1 MCNLRSNIVN
11 IVSAG
16 IELGKEGEKLASD
29 FLYALGWQVMAHN
42 WRYQRTDLDI
52 IAMDGDILVF
62 IEVKTR
68 RGEKWGAPEL
78 AVTIAKQKRML
89 HAASAYASAQN
100 HEGEI
105 RFDIIAICWPLSG
118 FPTLEHYEDVFFPM
132 E

>member
-29 FLYALGWQVMAHN
+29 FLHALGWHVLSRN

-78 AVTIAKQKRML
+78 AVNTAKQNRML
-89 HAASAYASAQN
+89 HAASAYASTRE

-105 RFDIIAICWPLSG
+105 RFDIIAICWPVGGS
-118 FPTLEHYEDVFFPM
+118 PILEHFEDVFFPM